1 MSKFVLFDID
11 HTLID
16 SGRSGAIALDLAFQD
31 MTGISNGFGGIGFA
45 GKTDLGIIREALEK
59 NRIQIQDGWLGR
71 FLNIYLLHLRTA
83 TDRGMGH
90 VKPGILDLLDALVA
104 NQEFHLGLL
113 TGNIEEGA
121 RTKLEPFG
129 LNSFFPIGAFGDDS
143 EDRNDLL
150 PLAVQRLA
158 ANSSVSVTYTD
169 CVIIGDTPLDVTCAK
184 IHGARSI
191 AVATGPYP
199 LENLQSTETDL
210 ALKDLT
216 ETSEIIDWLKRHSKD

>member
-16 SGRSGAIALDLAFQD
+16 SGGSGARALRLAFQE
-31 MTGISNGFGGIGFA
+31 MTGISNGFAGIGFA
-45 GKTDLGIIREALEK
+45 GKTDLGIIRDALEK
-59 NRIQIQDGWLGR
+59 NKIQIQDGWLDR
-71 FLNIYLLHLRTA
+71 FLNIYLLHLRTE
-83 TDRGMGH
+83 TERGMGH
-90 VKPGILDLLDALVA
+90 VKPGIRDLLERLVA

-121 RTKLEPFG
+121 RTKLEPFA
-129 LNSFFPIGAFGDDS
+129 LNSFFPIGAFGNDS

-158 ANSSVSVTYTD
+158 ANSSVSVTYRD

-199 LENLQSTETDL
+199 LENLQNTETDL

-216 ETSEIIDWLKRHSKD
+216 KTSEIINWLKRH